1 MKKLYLKTWCF
12 NTYRILNEIRKE
24 VEKMEGELVE
34 GFPYMLKKEK
44 ILIYDRYFLEAE
56 RETKANLEKSP
67 KLEEK
72 NISKKLSRISEVA
85 DDQTMNV
92 AKKNIEGIIK
102 GILKDSNIN
111 FKKIEIFMD
120 RNQDNCILMIRCKIY
135 IPQNEQGSEE
145 KIKKELEN
153 KLNIKTQIV
162 LEE

>member
-1 MKKLYLKTWCF
+1 MVLDSVNSWSAMLCSFIIACAVFEFLIPPGKISKSVNMVLGALMVFFIMTPFTYKNKMKKIDF
-12 NTYRILNEIRKE
+12 E
-24 VEKMEGELVE
+24 
-34 GFPYMLKKEK
+34 
-44 ILIYDRYFLEAE
+44 
-56 RETKANLEKSP
+56 

-85 DDQTMNV
+85 DDQTMDV

-102 GILKDSNIN
+102 GILKDNNIN

>member
-1 MKKLYLKTWCF
+1 MVLNSVNTWSVMLCSF
-12 NTYRILNEIRKE
+12 IIVCAVFEFLIPPGKISKSVNMVLGALMVFFIMTPFTYKN
-24 VEKMEGELVE
+24 KME
-34 GFPYMLKKEK
+34 K
-44 ILIYDRYFLEAE
+44 IDFE
-56 RETKANLEKSP
+56 

-85 DDQTMNV
+85 DDQTMDV

-102 GILKDSNIN
+102 GILKDNNIN

-135 IPQNEQGSEE
+135 IPQNEQSSEE